1 MPSKCQKHEH
11 LFCELVAMQASE
23 KSANQI
29 ASGFWRCLQASRQSK
44 TVQRRLPIPTMKRRI
59 PIVPNGFPKQWYKMT
74 VYRFQLPI
82 DSFIPDVKNEQTL
95 ISCVRK
101 QARPCSTMVVST
113 TRFVQI
119 MLTFPGCYVVI
130 LLRLSLHISSKVTD
144 HARMNLLTN
153 MGLMVA
159 FQMATISVLGCIA
172 FKAPSQIQSSSHYC
186 IVA

>member
-1 MPSKCQKHEH
+1 MKYSRLAFVLTCLLASLNLREQLLGVFRFFRFGKPAPTVQTIKMPSKCQKHEH

-119 MLTFPGCYVVI
+119 MLTFPGCYV
-130 LLRLSLHISSKVTD
+130 L
-144 HARMNLLTN
+144 
-153 MGLMVA
+153 
-159 FQMATISVLGCIA
+159 
-172 FKAPSQIQSSSHYC
+172 
-186 IVA
+186 